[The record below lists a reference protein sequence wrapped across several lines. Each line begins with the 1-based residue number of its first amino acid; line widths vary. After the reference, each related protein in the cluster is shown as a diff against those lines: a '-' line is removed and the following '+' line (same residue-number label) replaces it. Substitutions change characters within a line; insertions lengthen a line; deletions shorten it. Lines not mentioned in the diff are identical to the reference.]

1 MDRTIMS
8 AGVLLASLLVAMPA
22 LAQDFAW
29 TTDRPD
35 GHAPA
40 GVKADFILPAG
51 QIYFGYRY
59 FQDSFE
65 GTLFFTDPV
74 TSADV
79 LDQGFI
85 VATPSYERTIHELDV
100 RLGLTDF
107 LTVQGSVP
115 FYRNTMIKETSTT
128 FFETSSDV
136 VGDVSIRGLFRLL
149 EMDEHRL
156 HLTLGATVPIGTLGE
171 RGPTASSTSAVLPF
185 TMQGGSGSPD
195 FLLGGTY
202 QVQNDVAS
210 VGAQVNTVL
219 RFLDNKQNYRLG
231 NRYDFSVWGAYK
243 VSDWASFS
251 LRGLFEHFNDISG
264 SDARTNRVEDPLAEP
279 FFQGGERVVIP
290 FGFNL
295 YLRDGAAA
303 GHRLLIEYYY
313 TVHEDLNGFQPSSRR
328 TLVVSWQTLL
338 F

>member
-1 MDRTIMS
+1 MDRTIVS

-22 LAQDFAW
+22 LAQDFLW
-29 TTDRPD
+29 TPDRPD

-40 GVKADFILPAG
+40 GVKADFMLPAG

-59 FQDSFE
+59 FQDAFE
-65 GTLFFTDPV
+65 GTLVGTDEV

-79 LDQGFI
+79 LDFFT
-85 VATPSYERTIHELDV
+85 VATPTYDRTTHELDL
-100 RLGLTDF
+100 RFGLTDF
-107 LTVQGSVP
+107 LTIQGSVP
-115 FYRNTMIKETSTT
+115 FYRNTMLKETAATL
-128 FFETSSDV
+128 FETSSDV

-156 HLTLGATVPIGTLGE
+156 SLTLGATVPLGTLGE

-210 VGAQVNTVL
+210 VGAQVNSVL
-219 RFLDNKQNYRLG
+219 RFRDNKQNYRLG
-231 NRYDFSVWGAYK
+231 NRYDLSIWGAYK
-243 VSDWASFS
+243 ISDWASFS
-251 LRGLFEHFNDISG
+251 LRGFFEHWNSVEG
-264 SDARTNRVEDPLAEP
+264 SDARTNGTEDPLANQ
-279 FFQGGERVVIP
+279 FAQGGERVVIP

-295 YLRDGAAA
+295 YLREGNAA
-303 GHRLLIEYYY
+303 GHRLLVEYYY
-313 TVHEDLNGFQPSSRR
+313 TVHEDLNGPQPSAGR
-328 TLVVSWQTLL
+328 TLVISWQTQV